1 MDLRELVHEIA
12 VRARA
17 ASQRTAELASAE
29 KDAWLLRAAQRLEA
43 AREHIHAA
51 NALDVAEARE
61 KGLDAPLANRL
72 ELSDAKW
79 RDMIAGLRQVAAL
92 PDPVGRV
99 EETSVRPNGL
109 EVGRMR
115 IPLGVIGM
123 IYEP

>member
-1 MDLRELVHEIA
+1 MNLRELVHEIA

-17 ASQRTAELASAE
+17 ASERTAELSTAD
-29 KDAWLLRAAQRLEA
+29 KDAWLLRCAQRLES
-43 AREHIHAA
+43 ARERIRAA

-61 KGLDAPLANRL
+61 KGVAAPLANRL

-79 RDMIAGLRQVAAL
+79 RDMIEGLRQVAAL
-92 PDPVGRV
+92 ADPIGRV
-99 EETSVRPNGL
+99 EQTSVRPDGL

-115 IPLGVIGM
+115 LPLGVIGM